1 MLLGL
6 LLITAQ
12 LRYVSPSTES
22 TASLRGPG
30 APAATRGRR
39 QPTCVKGATLTL
51 ASLVG
56 VGARVGMGVG
66 VGLGVGIGE
75 AMAVGAGVGVGSA
88 DGVGAGVSEG
98 IAPGPVQAV
107 TNKALATIISNQR

>member
-30 APAATRGRR
+30 APAAIRGRR
-39 QPTCVKGATLTL
+39 QPTCVKGATLTF
-51 ASLVG
+51 ASLAG
-56 VGARVGMGVG
+56 VGARVGMGVW
-66 VGLGVGIGE
+66 VGLGVGVGE
-75 AMAVGAGVGVGSA
+75 AMAVGTDVDVGNAAAGSA
-88 DGVGAGVSEG
+88 TGVSVAHGAGPCAG
-98 IAPGPVQAV
+98 RYQQGACHY
-107 TNKALATIISNQR
+107 NK